1 MESNNIYKFSSRKKW
16 GSVAVCVACFEF
28 FKFLFIVLSY
38 VYYETKHSIETGVII
53 YCLLLVHFEQKQFLL
68 FNQTIFPYFL
78 PTENAAL
85 FYVSLL
91 WTETLD
97 AVVDF
102 YIIGI
107 GIKHLEVWQF
117 VSSSS
122 VNCFGKIVFLIV
134 ELLVL
139 YGHFEEEK
147 NTSRRLTLFNYWLFD
162 NFEFHKNIFYHD
174 DEARNIFK
182 SARITILIRTSC
194 FSCSRLYS
202 NVAHEYK
209 PKRKKILKIR
219 SWRFSFLHLKLFLT
233 SIGVHNQNP
242 NQNRRP

>member
-1 MESNNIYKFSSRKKW
+1 MESNNIYKFASRKKW

-134 ELLVL
+134 ELLVEKKTL
-139 YGHFEEEK
+139 HGDWHFLIIDCLTILSFTK
-147 NTSRRLTLFNYWLFD
+147 IFSITMMKLVTYLSRRELL
-162 NFEFHKNIFYHD
+162 
-174 DEARNIFK
+174 
-182 SARITILIRTSC
+182 S
-194 FSCSRLYS
+194 
-202 NVAHEYK
+202 
-209 PKRKKILKIR
+209 
-219 SWRFSFLHLKLFLT
+219 
-233 SIGVHNQNP
+233 
-242 NQNRRP
+242 